1 MKLSDNALHVA
12 AMVIV
17 LVATV
22 LVVSLVWGSM
32 LHWVMCA

>member
-1 MKLSDNALHVA
+1 MKLSDNALHGL

-22 LVVSLVWGSM
+22 AVVSLVWESM
-32 LHWVMCA
+32 VRWVLCA